1 LGCTGSGLC
10 VFRLHLEIDN
20 RKSTIVN
27 LLLGIPMRTFA
38 RTKSFILLAAVGLLL
53 VSSCSNPKNGSLFDP
68 NAATNPQ
75 PIISSVSPAGS
86 AYAGMDTIIING
98 TNFSTT
104 LAENTVLFNTTIA
117 ALVKSTTTQIT
128 LVAPLVALDSVA
140 IRINVFGADLFS
152 NTFQYKLKAGIATFG
167 GLQSTEA
174 GTALLTDNAG
184 NLYAGYSILGIEAGI
199 SKFTPAGV
207 RSSYAPATAGVA
219 FWSGFKMGPG
229 GYIYGVRNVR
239 ALYRY
244 SPGGG
249 SSAVL
254 WTQVVGTTFTD
265 IEFDQSGNL
274 WAGGNNANIYRI
286 AQDKTV
292 SSYSFVG
299 AVHSMRVYN
308 GYLYFSAK
316 TDAGEK
322 IWRAQ
327 ISASGLGNPEI
338 YFDFALAY
346 PANVPAVI
354 TFSSD
359 GILYIGTDSPD
370 GLVVVN
376 PDKSYSAPFAA
387 YKSLYTPGFFS
398 LAWGAADDLY
408 ATSTSGVLMKF
419 TIRGK
424 KSAPYYGST
433 L

>member
-1 LGCTGSGLC
+1 
-10 VFRLHLEIDN
+10 
-20 RKSTIVN
+20 
-27 LLLGIPMRTFA
+27 MRTFA
-38 RTKSFILLAAVGLLL
+38 RTKLFLLFATVGLLM

-68 NAATNPQ
+68 NAGTKPQ
-75 PIISSVSPAGS
+75 PTISSMSPAGS

-104 LAENTVLFNTTIA
+104 AAENTVLFNATIA
-117 ALVKSTTTQIT
+117 TLVKSTATQIT

-152 NTFQYKLKAGIATFG
+152 NTFQYKLKAGVAAFG

-174 GTALLTDNAG
+174 GTALLVDNTG
-184 NLYAGYSILGIEAGI
+184 NLYAGYSNLGIETGI

-207 RSSYAPATAGVA
+207 RSTYAPATSGVA

-229 GYIYGVRNVR
+229 GYIYGARNVR

-244 SPGGG
+244 APGGG
-249 SSAVL
+249 SPAVL
-254 WTQVVGTTFTD
+254 WTQITGTTLTD
-265 IEFDQSGNL
+265 FDFDQSGNL
-274 WAGGNNANIYRI
+274 WVGGNNSNIYRI

-292 SSYSFVG
+292 SPYPFVG
-299 AVHSMRVYN
+299 AIHSVRVYN
-308 GYLYFSAK
+308 GYLYFAAK

-327 ISASGLGNPEI
+327 ISASGLGTPEI

-346 PANVPAVI
+346 PANAPTAI

-376 PDKSYSAPFAA
+376 ADKSYGAPFAA

-408 ATSTSGVLMKF
+408 ATSTGGVLMKL

>member
-1 LGCTGSGLC
+1 
-10 VFRLHLEIDN
+10 
-20 RKSTIVN
+20 
-27 LLLGIPMRTFA
+27 MRTFA
-38 RTKSFILLAAVGLLL
+38 RTKLIILFASVGLLL

-68 NAATNPQ
+68 NAATKPQ
-75 PIISSVSPAGS
+75 PTISGVSPAGS
-86 AYAGMDTIIING
+86 AFAGMDTIIING

-117 ALVKSTTTQIT
+117 ALVKSTATQIT

-140 IRINVFGADLFS
+140 IRINVVGADLFS
-152 NTFQYKLKAGIATFG
+152 NTFQYKLKAGVSAFG
-167 GLQSTEA
+167 GLQSTET
-174 GTALLTDNAG
+174 GTSLLTDNSG
-184 NLYAGYSILGIEAGI
+184 NIYAGFSNLGFEAGI
-199 SKFTPAGV
+199 LKFTPAGV
-207 RSSYAPATAGVA
+207 RSTYAPATAGVSS
-219 FWSGFKMGPG
+219 WSSLKMGPG
-229 GYIYGVRNVR
+229 GYVYAARNLR
-239 ALYRY
+239 ALYRF

-249 SSAVL
+249 SSGVL
-254 WTQVVGTTFTD
+254 WTQITGTTLSDFD
-265 IEFDQSGNL
+265 FDQSGNL
-274 WAGGNNANIYRI
+274 WAGGNNSNIYRI

-292 SSYSFVG
+292 SPYPFVG
-299 AVHSMRVYN
+299 TVHSVRVYN

-327 ISASGLGNPEI
+327 ISASGLGTPEI
-338 YFDFALAY
+338 YFDFASAY
-346 PANVPAVI
+346 PANVPTVI

-376 PDKSYSAPFAA
+376 PDKSFSASFAA
-387 YKSLYTPGFFS
+387 YKGVYTPGFFS

-408 ATSTSGVLMKF
+408 ATSTTGVLMKL